1 MGDISKGFNSE
12 LKHQFEHFKCHSSR
26 RRVPSVYP
34 ELKWPF
40 WTRTLVFSLFYCAGM
55 SRSSRRSAV
64 LSSLTWSLRFAS
76 RTTVRPVRPSSS
88 TCCPS
93 SQWRLDL
100 VLSSQVPSFRLTDCP
115 RQKQPLKFYAFS
127 DLKERDKCKTIW
139 QKSHKFHQ
147 IFRPRRSTG
156 ALFFWG
162 GGTGHC
168 VPSVF
173 ANLMFVCY
181 FVSLSARTSTDSEAL
196 SL

>member
-1 MGDISKGFNSE
+1 M
-12 LKHQFEHFKCHSSR
+12 
-26 RRVPSVYP
+26 
-34 ELKWPF
+34 
-40 WTRTLVFSLFYCAGM
+40 
-55 SRSSRRSAV
+55 
-64 LSSLTWSLRFAS
+64 LSSLTWFLRFAS

-173 ANLMFVCY
+173 ANLMFVVLFCFPLGQDVDRFRGALTLISPWTTSSGSLDRFGCY
-181 FVSLSARTSTDSEAL
+181 SSNCFTCSSTC
-196 SL
+196 